1 MTKLSIKIA
10 ILFCMAILAGWST
23 TKRPGEEEGLYGGVK
38 SMKIEAQH
46 EESIGHTTKNEGKTE
61 LSVKPNNP
69 LISPYWRTPF
79 PFGLL
84 VYNYC
89 QPTKDKGFKYWFY
102 NKFSREPV
110 LISSVAPDLRM
121 KLVESMLGNAG
132 YFNSTATYDLLY
144 KKRNDKKARISY
156 QVDVA
161 KPWVYGDISFPEVT
175 DTLTSMINKIKD
187 ASLLRPGLRY
197 DTDTLEA
204 ERVRIATYLRNNG
217 YYFFRPEYI
226 RFLADTTQAA
236 YKVMIKVVL
245 QDPLPRNA
253 VRQYK
258 IGKINVYIASA
269 GGKGDIDTMQI
280 TSRRRYRRAREG
292 FTVTYQQPLKVK
304 WTLIRRSITVR
315 TGRLYSL
322 EEQTLSQSNLS
333 RTGVF
338 SYVNTTAQ
346 IDSLNPEVLNMRFE
360 LAMAKPIEASFEVDL
375 NSKSNSFLGPNML
388 FSISHNNILGGGEK
402 LSLQLNGS
410 YEWQTGANR
419 ASSSSLMNSYEFGAT
434 IALTFPRLLI
444 PHFIKEPRRFTRT
457 TDFKI
462 GADLMNRPNYFRIVS
477 FSASME
483 YNFST
488 TRYSSHTLNPFKL
501 LYNKL
506 LNTTS
511 SFEATLQDNPAIALS
526 FRDQFIPMM
535 RYVYNFNKYVGRHDY
550 NRISF
555 KVEATQAGNLLYGIM
570 LPFKKQKP
578 YNFFGNQFSQ
588 FVKGELEFKYF
599 RCLWGDNWLASRLLV
614 GAGHAYGN
622 SSVIPYSEQ
631 FYIGGANSIRAFTVR
646 SLGPGSYRPDF
657 DNPNYYF
664 DQTGNFKLE
673 ANVELRFK
681 LVGNLHCAVFLDAG
695 NIWLLQDD
703 PARPGGKLQ
712 GSTFFKD
719 IALGT
724 GFGIR
729 YDLSVIVV
737 RLDLGIGLHAPYD
750 TGKSGYYNMTS
761 FKKSLGLHL
770 AIGYPF

>member
-1 MTKLSIKIA
+1 MKKLAIKISMLLCLA
-10 ILFCMAILAGWST
+10 VMAGCST
-23 TKRPGEEEGLYGGVK
+23 TKRLGEDEVLYVGVK
-38 SMKIEAQH
+38 SMKIEA
-46 EESIGHTTKNEGKTE
+46 EPESEIDPATKSEVKAE
-61 LSVKPNNP
+61 LSVKPNNA

-79 PFGLL
+79 PLGLL

-89 QPTKDKGFKYWFY
+89 EPTKDKGFKYWFY
-102 NKFSREPV
+102 NTFSREPV
-110 LISSVAPDLRM
+110 LVSTVAPDLRM
-121 KLVESMLGNAG
+121 KLVESMLDNAG
-132 YFNSTATYDLLY
+132 YFNSNASYELLY
-144 KKRNDKKARISY
+144 KKRNDKKARLSY
-156 QVDVA
+156 RVDVA
-161 KPWVYGDISFPEVT
+161 KPWVYGEIAFPEVT
-175 DTLTSMINKIKD
+175 DSLTAMIDKIKD

-197 DTDTLEA
+197 DTDTLQA
-204 ERVRIATYLRNNG
+204 ERVRIATYLRNHG

-226 RFLADTTQAA
+226 RFLADTTQVE
-236 YKVMIKVVL
+236 YKVMMKVVL

-253 VRQYK
+253 TRQYR
-258 IGKINVYIASA
+258 IGKIDVYIASA
-269 GGKGDIDTMQI
+269 NGKGDIDTMRV
-280 TSRRRYRRAREG
+280 TSKRRRRSARAG
-292 FTVTYQQPLKVK
+292 FTVTYQKPAKVK
-304 WTLIRRSITVR
+304 WPLIRRSILVR

-322 EEQTLSQSNLS
+322 DLQNLSQSNLN

-338 SYVNTTAQ
+338 SYVNTSARVDT
-346 IDSLNPEVLNMRFE
+346 LNPGLLNVRFD
-360 LAMAKPIEASFEVDL
+360 LAMAKPIEASFEIDL

-419 ASSSSLMNSYEFGAT
+419 ASGSSLMNSYEFGAT
-434 IALTFPRLLI
+434 VALTFPRLLI
-444 PHFIKEPRRFTRT
+444 PHFIKEPRRYTRT

-477 FSASME
+477 FSAAME

-488 TRYSSHTLNPFKL
+488 SRYSSHVLNPFKL
-501 LYNKL
+501 VYNRL

-511 SFEATLQDNPAIALS
+511 SFDATLADNPAIALS

-535 RYVYNFNKYVGRHDY
+535 KYTYNFNKFVGRDAY

-555 KVEATQAGNLLYGIM
+555 KVEATQAGNLLDGIM
-570 LPFKKQKP
+570 AAFNKKGP
-578 YNFFGNQFSQ
+578 YKFLGNQFSQ
-588 FVKGELEFKYF
+588 FVKGEAEFKYF
-599 RCLWGDNWLASRLLV
+599 RCLWGDNWLASRFLV

-664 DQTGNFKLE
+664 DQTANFKLE
-673 ANVELRFK
+673 VNVELRFK

-703 PARPGGKLQ
+703 PARPGGRLR
-712 GSTFFKD
+712 GSTFFRD

-729 YDLSVIVV
+729 YDLSVIVL
-737 RLDLGIGLHAPYD
+737 RLDLGIGIHAPYD

>member
-1 MTKLSIKIA
+1 
-10 ILFCMAILAGWST
+10 MAVLAGCST
-23 TKRPGEEEGLYGGVK
+23 TKRLGEDEVLYVGVK
-38 SMKIEAQH
+38 SMKIESPY
-46 EESIGHTTKNEGKTE
+46 EEGIDAATKSEVKTE

-79 PFGLL
+79 PLGLL

-121 KLVESMLGNAG
+121 KLVESMLSNAG
-132 YFNSTATYDLLY
+132 YFNSSATYDLLY

-161 KPWVYGDISFPEVT
+161 KPWTYGDITFPEVT
-175 DTLTSMINKIKD
+175 DTLTSIINKIKD

-226 RFLADTTQAA
+226 RFLADTTQAE
-236 YKVMIKVVL
+236 YKVMIKVIL

-253 VRQYK
+253 TRQYK
-258 IGKINVYIASA
+258 IGKIDVYIASA
-269 GGKGDIDTMQI
+269 SGKGEVDTMRV
-280 TSRRRYRRAREG
+280 TSQRRRRRARAG
-292 FTVTYQQPLKVK
+292 FTVTCQQPAKVK
-304 WTLIRRSITVR
+304 WTLIRRSITLR
-315 TGRLYSL
+315 TGKLYSL
-322 EEQTLSQSNLS
+322 EEQTLSQSNLN

-338 SYVNTTAQ
+338 SYVNTTARV
-346 IDSLNPEVLNMRFE
+346 DSLDPTLLNMRFE

-444 PHFIKEPRRFTRT
+444 PNFIKEPRRYTRT

-462 GADLMNRPNYFRIVS
+462 GADLMNRPNYFRIIS
-477 FSASME
+477 LSASME

-488 TRYSSHTLNPFKL
+488 TRYSAHTLIPFKL

-506 LNTTS
+506 LNTTAT
-511 SFEATLQDNPAIALS
+511 FETTLEENPAIALS

-535 RYVYNFNKYVGRHDY
+535 KYIYNFNKYVGRDAY

-555 KVEATQAGNLLYGIM
+555 KVEATQAGNLLDGIM
-570 LPFKKQKP
+570 LAFNKQAP
-578 YNFFGNQFSQ
+578 YKFFGNQFSQ
-588 FVKGELEFKYF
+588 FVKGEFEFKYF

-622 SSVIPYSEQ
+622 STVIPYSEQ

-681 LVGNLHCAVFLDAG
+681 LIGNLHCAVFLDAG
-695 NIWLLQDD
+695 NIWLLQED

-724 GFGIR
+724 GFGLR
-729 YDLSVIVV
+729 YDLSVIVL

-750 TGKSGYYNMTS
+750 TGRSGYYNMTS

>member
-1 MTKLSIKIA
+1 MTKLPIKILA
-10 ILFCMAILAGWST
+10 ILIIAVLSGCST
-23 TKRPGEEEGLYGGVK
+23 TRRLGEDEVLYVGVK
-38 SMKIEAQH
+38 SMKIESAH
-46 EESIGHTTKNEGKTE
+46 EEGITPAVKSDVKAE

-69 LISPYWRTPF
+69 LISPYMRTPF

-89 QPTKDKGFKYWFY
+89 VPAKDKGFKYWFY

-110 LISSVAPDLRM
+110 LISTVAPDLRM
-121 KLVESMLGNAG
+121 KLVESMLSNAG
-132 YFNSTATYDLLY
+132 YFNSNATYDILY
-144 KKRNDKKARISY
+144 KKRNSKKARISY
-156 QVDVA
+156 RVDVA
-161 KPWVYGDISFPEVT
+161 KPWVYGEITYPEVV
-175 DTLTSMINKIKD
+175 DTLTSMINSIRDK
-187 ASLLRPGLRY
+187 SLLRPGLRY

-226 RFLADTTQAA
+226 RFLADTTQAE
-236 YKVMIKVVL
+236 YTVMLKMVL
-245 QDPLPRNA
+245 QDPLPRN
-253 VRQYK
+253 VTRQYK
-258 IGKINVYIASA
+258 IGKIDVYIASA
-269 GGKGDIDTMQI
+269 DGKGEVDTM
-280 TSRRRYRRAREG
+280 TVSTKRRNRRTGGG
-292 FTVTYQQPLKVK
+292 FTVTYQKPAKVK
-304 WTLIRRSITVR
+304 WQLLRRSITVR
-315 TGRLYSL
+315 SGRLYSL
-322 EEQTLSQSNLS
+322 EDQTLAQSNLS

-338 SYVNTTAQ
+338 SYVNTTAKV
-346 IDSLNPEVLNMRFE
+346 DSLDPAKLNMRFE
-360 LAMAKPIEASFEVDL
+360 LAMAKPIEATFEIDL

-388 FSISHNNILGGGEK
+388 FSISHNNIFGGGEK

-410 YEWQTGANR
+410 YEWQTGANN
-419 ASSSSLMNSYEFGAT
+419 ASHSSLMNSYEFGAT
-434 IALTFPRLLI
+434 VALTFPRLLI
-444 PHFIKEPRRFTRT
+444 PNFIKEPRRYTRT

-462 GADLMNRPNYFRIVS
+462 GANLMNRPNYFRIVS
-477 FSASME
+477 FSTAME

-488 TRYSSHTLNPFKL
+488 TRYSAHTLTPFKL

-511 SFEATLQDNPAIALS
+511 SFDATLKDNPAIALS

-535 RYVYNFNKYVGRHDY
+535 KYVYNFNKYVGRDAY

-555 KVEATQAGNLLYGIM
+555 KVEATQAGNILDGIM
-570 LPFKKQKP
+570 LAFGDKGPKKL
-578 YNFFGNQFSQ
+578 FGNQFSQ

-599 RCLWGDNWLASRLLV
+599 RCLWGDNWLASRFLV

-622 SSVIPYSEQ
+622 STVIPYSEQ

-646 SLGPGSYRPDF
+646 SLGPGNYRPNF

-695 NIWLLQDD
+695 NIWLLQND

-712 GSTFFKD
+712 GSTFLKD

-729 YDLSVIVV
+729 YDLSVIVL
-737 RLDLGIGLHAPYD
+737 RLDLGIGIHAPYD